1 MTRDSTST
9 EQPSWL
15 RFAEPPP
22 ASAQTEAIF
31 AATREKGGA
40 VRHQQRV
47 LAQKP
52 ALLAA
57 VAALGDTV
65 VRDPHGALSPRE
77 RELIALVVSVENRC
91 EACVFGHAAALR
103 QHSGDGEWVATIE
116 VNYRRAALSARERA
130 LADYAL
136 QVTRAPAE
144 IEPADLAPLREA
156 GIGEA
161 GILEAASVA
170 AYFNFSNRLNSA
182 LGIRANGEA
191 YRANR

>member
-1 MTRDSTST
+1 MSHDTATA

-22 ASAQTEAIF
+22 ASAPTEAIF
-31 AATREKGGA
+31 AATREKIGY
-40 VRHQQRV
+40 VRHQQQV

-57 VAALGDTV
+57 VTALGDAV
-65 VRDPHGALSPRE
+65 VRDPQGALSPRE

-103 QHSGDGEWVATIE
+103 QHSGDGAWVATIE

-144 IEPADLAPLREA
+144 IEPAGLVPLRDA
-156 GIGEA
+156 GISEA
-161 GILEAASVA
+161 GILEAAAVA

>member
-1 MTRDSTST
+1 MALDTAHGHA
-9 EQPSWL
+9 PSWL
-15 RFAEPPP
+15 RFSESAPE
-22 ASAQTEAIF
+22 SAQTEVIF
-31 AATREKGGA
+31 AATREKVGY
-40 VRHQQRV
+40 VRHQQEV
-47 LAQKP
+47 LAHKP

-57 VAALGDTV
+57 VSALGDAV
-65 VRDPHGALSPRE
+65 VRDPAGALSPRE

-103 QHSGDGEWVATIE
+103 QHSGDAEWVGTIE

-144 IEPADLAPLREA
+144 IEPADLDALRRTGLRET
-156 GIGEA
+156 E
-161 GILEAASVA
+161 ILEAAAIA

>member
-1 MTRDSTST
+1 MALDNTLSDP
-9 EQPSWL
+9 PSWL
-15 RFAEPPP
+15 RFAAPPQP
-22 ASAQTEAIF
+22 SAGTEAIL
-31 AATREKGGA
+31 AATRHKVGY

-65 VRDPHGALSPRE
+65 VRDPDSKLSPRE

-103 QHSGDGEWVATIE
+103 QHSGDAEWVATIE
-116 VNYRRAALSARERA
+116 VNYRRAALTPRERA

-144 IEPADLAPLREA
+144 IKPDDLAPLREA
-156 GIGEA
+156 GISDL
-161 GILEAASVA
+161 GILEAATVA
-170 AYFNFSNRLNSA
+170 AYFNFSNRVNSG